1 MAREGV
7 KLVLSPSSRANPL
20 KTQAI
25 SQKLRSNDRLVLA
38 DIERGTSEAAAAAA
52 ADRPDT
58 PPNRKLT
65 QCLVAGD
72 ANSDAKVRLYLV
84 YLAPM

>member
-1 MAREGV
+1 VAREGV

-38 DIERGTSEAAAAAA
+38 DIERGTSAV

-84 YLAPM
+84 YLYLAPM